1 MTDAESTR
9 SGRDGRGGRD
19 GRDRG
24 DSRSG
29 RDRRDSAG
37 SRAVAGT
44 ANPAGQAKATLTVAR
59 YEAERL
65 VVPGVVAAVALS
77 LFGSLYVWI
86 GPQVTAGID
95 IEAMTEALPPAMR
108 ALFGLESL
116 GSVAGLLA
124 SEFYTLGWIV
134 GLAAYV
140 AYVAAGRV
148 AGGVATGRLDATLS
162 APAPRASVLGGV
174 FLALL
179 VPIAVVNVVVPSA
192 LYGVSVAVGEPLSP
206 VDLFALHALSVPYLL
221 AWGAV
226 GLFLG
231 VAVDGGRTAGRVAL
245 GAVFATWIVEAV
257 VTGSDYEWVGA
268 FAPAR
273 YLDPTGVLV
282 RGEYALGSVAVLV
295 GVTALFLLG
304 AVALFGRR
312 DV

>member
-1 MTDAESTR
+1 MTNDVADADSAR
-9 SGRDGRGGRD
+9 RRRGGDATDPRTP
-19 GRDRG
+19 
-24 DSRSG
+24 S
-29 RDRRDSAG
+29 
-37 SRAVAGT
+37 
-44 ANPAGQAKATLTVAR
+44 NATLTIAR

-65 VVPGVVAAVALS
+65 VMPSIVAAVALS
-77 LFGSLYVWI
+77 LFGSLYVWV
-86 GPQVTAGID
+86 GPQVTAGVD
-95 IEAMTEALPPAMR
+95 IEAMTEALPPALR

-148 AGGVATGRLDATLS
+148 AGGVASDRLDATLS
-162 APAPRASVLGGV
+162 APTPRASVLVGT

-179 VPIAVVNVVVPSA
+179 VPIAVVNAVVPLA
-192 LYGVSVAVGEPLSP
+192 LYGVSVAVGDALSLGRL
-206 VDLFALHALSVPYLL
+206 VALHALSVPYLL

-245 GAVFATWIVEAV
+245 GTAFATWIVEAV

-268 FAPAR
+268 LAPAR
-273 YLDPTGVLV
+273 YLDPTAVLV
-282 RGEYALGSVAVLV
+282 RGEYALDSVALLL
-295 GVTALFLLG
+295 GVTTLFLFAATALF
-304 AVALFGRR
+304 ARR